1 MIGLGKWVCHVDTM
15 FFRGD
20 ATFNIFD
27 DNGKYGFELSLPDM
41 QVPEIEILNTVEDGN
56 TLIATARTDLLPG
69 KDIEVNM
76 TFEGDTCNGLLKVPF
91 IGKIKLKDGKR
102 IEG

>member
-20 ATFNIFD
+20 AYIRLFD
-27 DNGKYGFELSLPDM
+27 DNGQYGFELTLPDM
-41 QVPEIEILNTVEDGN
+41 DVPEITVSDVVEDDN
-56 TLIATARTDLLPG
+56 TLTAVARTDLLPG
-69 KDIEVNM
+69 KDISVSL
-76 TFEGDTCNGLLKVPF
+76 TFEEDTFTGLLKVPF

-102 IEG
+102 VE

>member
-20 ATFNIFD
+20 AHIRLFD
-27 DNGKYGFELSLPDM
+27 NNGEYGFELSLPDM
-41 QVPEIEILNTVEDGN
+41 DIPEVVVKDVKEDGN
-56 TLIATARTDLLPG
+56 TLTATANIDLLPG
-69 KDIEVNM
+69 KDIDV
-76 TFEGDTCNGLLKVPF
+76 TLTFDGDSFEGVLKVPF

-102 IEG
+102 VV

>member
-20 ATFNIFD
+20 AHLHLFD
-27 DNGKYGFELSLPDM
+27 NNGEYGFELSLPDM
-41 QVPEIEILNTVEDGN
+41 SIPEVVIKDVTEDGN
-56 TLIATARTDLLPG
+56 TLNAIANVDLLPG
-69 KDIEVNM
+69 KDIDVTLTFDGD
-76 TFEGDTCNGLLKVPF
+76 TFEGLLKVPF

-102 IEG
+102 EV

>member
-20 ATFNIFD
+20 AHLHLFD
-27 DNGKYGFELSLPDM
+27 NNGEYGFELSLPDM
-41 QVPEIEILNTVEDGN
+41 SIPEIVIKNVTEDGN
-56 TLIATARTDLLPG
+56 TLNAIANVDLLPG
-69 KDIEVNM
+69 KDIDVTLTFDGD
-76 TFEGDTCNGLLKVPF
+76 TFEGLLKVPF

-102 IEG
+102 EV

>member
-20 ATFNIFD
+20 ARLHLFD
-27 DNGKYGFELSLPDM
+27 NNGEYGFELSLPDM
-41 QVPEIEILNTVEDGN
+41 DIPEVVIKDVKEDGN
-56 TLIATARTDLLPG
+56 TLTAIANVDLLPG
-69 KDIEVNM
+69 KDIDVTL
-76 TFEGDTCNGLLKVPF
+76 TFDGDVFEGLLKVPF

-102 IEG
+102 EV

>member
-20 ATFNIFD
+20 AHLHLFD
-27 DNGKYGFELSLPDM
+27 NNGEYGFELTLPDM
-41 QVPEIEILNTVEDGN
+41 DVPAITVKDVVEDDN
-56 TLIATARTDLLPG
+56 TLNAVANTDLLPG
-69 KDIEVNM
+69 KDISVSL
-76 TFEGDTCNGLLKVPF
+76 TFEGDTFTGLLKVPF

-102 IEG
+102 EE